1 MNYILIKIKKSTH
14 TKLLEGAFA
23 AAWSSFPDHK
33 SSRRG
38 SSSRFWAQQPSNLP
52 VTLTRPPPL
61 SGAHLV
67 SRMEGPGHLW
77 GLPHSRC
84 SDSKHCSPLSPQL
97 PFWRRINLFRVGGK
111 EAIGPVSS
119 RCGAERGEPPI
130 LRAWACVPSP
140 FPASLSAPLITLPS
154 FSPPRLSK
162 YIFLLL
168 SLASCRPYCS
178 FGYPK
183 QLCYLGG
190 WAYRLPED
198 VLRLRDVIR
207 AVGYLSN
214 LLIVGQKF
222 QISSDPSPCGQS
234 LNCFANWCHK
244 QEAAP
249 FPPFLK
255 CSHLW
260 CRMLWGEKKTKQT
273 TTVTGL
279 FWCYCYPFCF
289 WLSLIVRWR
298 TPFLFPPHPHYTA
311 HIFCFGDIWCWEVT
325 GVSDNPHYWRT
336 KTFWLLIDW

>member
-1 MNYILIKIKKSTH
+1 M
-14 TKLLEGAFA
+14 
-23 AAWSSFPDHK
+23 
-33 SSRRG
+33 
-38 SSSRFWAQQPSNLP
+38 P
-52 VTLTRPPPL
+52 VEKTRRPPPFPTL
-61 SGAHLV
+61 CGPPLIRIRPGLGVAGGGNGG
-67 SRMEGPGHLW
+67 REGVGVE
-77 GLPHSRC
+77 LPQTPPC
-84 SDSKHCSPLSPQL
+84 GPQ
-97 PFWRRINLFRVGGK
+97 FGVRRINLFRVGGK

-234 LNCFANWCHK
+234 LNCFAN
-244 QEAAP
+244 
-249 FPPFLK
+249 
-255 CSHLW
+255 
-260 CRMLWGEKKTKQT
+260 
-273 TTVTGL
+273 
-279 FWCYCYPFCF
+279 
-289 WLSLIVRWR
+289 
-298 TPFLFPPHPHYTA
+298 
-311 HIFCFGDIWCWEVT
+311 
-325 GVSDNPHYWRT
+325 
-336 KTFWLLIDW
+336 